1 MAKLERYIDVG
12 AKRLRC
18 GYTTGTCAA
27 AASRAAAHF
36 LAQGEAL
43 SAVELQVPAGFSL
56 RLDIEELTSGDGW
69 AQCAVRKD
77 GGDDIDVTDGALIF
91 ARVAWSDEPGVQID
105 GGIGVGRVTRP
116 GLDQPVGNAAIN
128 SVPRAM
134 IAQQVQEELDAL
146 PAETAAG
153 PSDPIHCGMCVTVF
167 VPDGEA
173 LAARTFN
180 PNLGIVGGISIIGT
194 SGIVKPMSEDALI
207 ESIMV
212 ELRMRAAEGVRH
224 LLVAPGNYG
233 IDFARDE
240 LKLRVDEV
248 VQCSNYV
255 GATLDGIVR
264 SGFETALFVGHIGK
278 MVKVAAGI
286 MNTHSHVADARLE
299 TLAAHAACAGAPCDV
314 VKRVMAA
321 ATTDAALD
329 ILVENGL
336 LEPVMASLVERVGYH
351 LNARTKG
358 AVRIEAV
365 VFSKVHGFL
374 GATEGA
380 QELMKEFT

>member
-1 MAKLERYIDVG
+1 MAKLDRYIDVG

-27 AASRAAAHF
+27 AAARGAAEL
-36 LAQGEAL
+36 LAFGSLPQVVQL
-43 SAVELQVPAGFSL
+43 IVPAGIAID
-56 RLDIEELTSGDGW
+56 LDLEEPSCGEGW

-77 GGDDIDVTDGALIF
+77 GGDDIDVTDGALVF
-91 ARVAWSDEPGVQID
+91 ARVEWSDAPGVQID

-128 SVPRAM
+128 SVPRSM
-134 IAQQVQEELDAL
+134 IEQQVRAVLDN
-146 PAETAAG
+146 TA
-153 PSDPIHCGMCVTVF
+153 SSSGMRVTIF

-173 LAARTFN
+173 LAVRTFN
-180 PNLGIVGGISIIGT
+180 PNLGIEGGISIIGT

-207 ESIMV
+207 ESIQV
-212 ELRMRAAEGVRH
+212 ELRMRAAEGVRN

-240 LKLRVDEV
+240 LGLRVDEA

-255 GATLDGIVR
+255 GATFDGIVR
-264 SGFETALFVGHIGK
+264 CGFESVLVVGHIGK

-299 TLAAHAACAGAPCDV
+299 TLAAHAACAGAS
-314 VKRVMAA
+314 RETAARIMAA

-329 ILVENGL
+329 ILVAEGL
-336 LEPVMASLVERVGYH
+336 LEPVMASVVERVGHH
-351 LNARTKG
+351 LRRRAG
-358 AVRIEAV
+358 DVHVEAV
-365 VFSKVHGFL
+365 VFSKVQGLL
-374 GATEGA
+374 GMTEGA
-380 QELMKEFT
+380 QDLMEGLR